1 MTEEQLFA
9 EEKADEY
16 VNNIKFTFETELV
29 QRIVKMFAKYAF
41 LAGLHEG
48 QKSKIIPCDRD
59 NEHKWFAYKKLFETK
74 WHIDYSVGGGLPKCN
89 TIKWF
94 ENKEAVM
101 YYLVTNGMSYCEEA
115 KGN

>member
-9 EEKADEY
+9 EEKVCNGKCQDDIDKNY
-16 VNNIKFTFETELV
+16 VHCKDCVKIK
-29 QRIVKMFAKYAF
+29 YF

-59 NEHKWFAYKKLFETK
+59 NEHKCLAYKNLFETK
-74 WHIDYSVGGGLPKCN
+74 WHIDYSVTGGLPKCN

-101 YYLVTNGMSYCEEA
+101 YYLVTNGMSYCE
-115 KGN
+115 

>member
-1 MTEEQLFA
+1 MTD
-9 EEKADEY
+9 EEKAEEY
-16 VNNIKFTFETELV
+16 KKQFYGVRSLFGFSDIE
-29 QRIVKMFAKYAF
+29 QAY

-59 NEHKWFAYKKLFETK
+59 NEHKWFAYKNLFETE
-74 WHIDYSVGGGLPKCN
+74 WHIDYSVDESLPKCN

-101 YYLVTNGMSYCEEA
+101 YYLVTNGMSYCEEP